1 MKMNRRAFC
10 QIVAALLAGLA
21 SDLALSQESNQPP
34 APEVALF
41 EAKIFKSASGEI
53 LPYRL
58 FVPKDYS
65 AKKSYPLV
73 LWLHGGSGRG
83 DDNLKN
89 ITGLG
94 GFGAIVWVKT
104 ENQAKNPCIIV
115 VPQCPA
121 NKQWLIRE
129 DAGVRPEGEELS
141 PEQIR
146 SLERSVDSIK
156 ASEPLI
162 AACELVE
169 FLQKTHSIDP
179 NRLYVAGASM
189 GGSGVWALIAAYPE
203 KFAAAM
209 PLCGPGAVPTASRL
223 TKIAIWAFHGDKDT
237 VIPVA
242 FTRRMIEAIKQA
254 GGQPKYTEL
263 AGAGHQMMEQ
273 VFSIPEV
280 LPWLFAQR
288 RKAD

>member
-1 MKMNRRAFC
+1 MEMNRRAFC
-10 QIVAALLAGLA
+10 WTAVA
-21 SDLALSQESNQPP
+21 SLSGVVSGISFSQAPGQQP

-41 EAKIFKSASGEI
+41 EAKIFKSAGGEI

-73 LWLHGGSGRG
+73 LWLHGASGRG

-89 ITGLG
+89 INDL
-94 GFGAIVWVKT
+94 GAIVWVKT
-104 ENQAKNPCIIV
+104 ENQAKNPCIVV

-121 NKQWLIRE
+121 NKQWLIRD
-129 DAGVRPEGEELS
+129 DAGVRAGDEELS

-146 SLERSVDSIK
+146 SLEKSVDSIRQ
-156 ASEPLI
+156 SEPLI

-169 FLQKTHSIDP
+169 SLQKTHNIDP

-223 TKIAIWAFHGDKDT
+223 TTVPIWAFHGDKDPIVP
-237 VIPVA
+237 VIL
-242 FTRRMIEAIKQA
+242 TRRMIDAIKHA
-254 GGQPKYTEL
+254 GGQPQYTEL
-263 AGAGHQMMEQ
+263 RGEGHNIRAQ

>member
-1 MKMNRRAFC
+1 MKMNTRAFC

-21 SDLALSQESNQPP
+21 SDVALSQESSQPP

-58 FVPKDYS
+58 FVPKGYT
-65 AKKSYPLV
+65 AKKRYPLV
-73 LWLHGGSGRG
+73 LWLHGASGRG

-89 ITGLG
+89 ISDL
-94 GFGAIVWVKT
+94 GAIVWVKA
-104 ENQAKNPCIIV
+104 ENQAKNPCIVV

-129 DAGVRPEGEELS
+129 DADVRPAGEELS

-156 ASEPLI
+156 PSEPLK
-162 AACELVE
+162 AAYELVE
-169 FLQKTHSIDP
+169 SLQKTHNVDP

-223 TKIAIWAFHGDKDT
+223 TKIAIWAFHGDKDPIVP
-237 VIPVA
+237 VIL
-242 FTRRMIEAIKQA
+242 TRRMIDAIKHA

-263 AGAGHQMMEQ
+263 QGAGHNIRAQ
-273 VFSIPEV
+273 VFSTPEV
-280 LPWLFAQR
+280 LPWLFDQR
-288 RKAD
+288 R